1 MHWTPTV
8 CAGVMFG
15 RQPQDPRNFKWK
27 HGTGMETNSV
37 KWMKKQKLFM
47 TKCLSWAQLPA
58 LPSLLLSEDFMD
70 LKARTYI
77 FVHFWEDILW
87 QEEHFSFQFI
97 TFFVFFFPFP
107 SFISC
112 RRWHITISGQK
123 SSLLSSSRETV
134 PVLHFRLTSGGAL
147 KACWLNF
154 LSFPLDTLFKHD
166 AWRSA

>member
-1 MHWTPTV
+1 MKAWNWNGNKFCEV
-8 CAGVMFG
+8 
-15 RQPQDPRNFKWK
+15 NE
-27 HGTGMETNSV
+27 ET
-37 KWMKKQKLFM
+37 K
-47 TKCLSWAQLPA
+47 A
-58 LPSLLLSEDFMD
+58 LHDKMPLLSS
-70 LKARTYI
+70 AT
-77 FVHFWEDILW
+77 
-87 QEEHFSFQFI
+87 SFTFI
-97 TFFVFFFPFP
+97 TTFRRFHGFESTHIHFCAFLRRYTLAGGTLQLSVYHLFCFFFPFP

>member
-58 LPSLLLSEDFMD
+58 F
-70 LKARTYI
+70 T
-77 FVHFWEDILW
+77 
-87 QEEHFSFQFI
+87 FI
-97 TFFVFFFPFP
+97 TTFRRFHGFESTHIHFCAFLRRYTLAGGTLQLSVYHLFCFFFPFP